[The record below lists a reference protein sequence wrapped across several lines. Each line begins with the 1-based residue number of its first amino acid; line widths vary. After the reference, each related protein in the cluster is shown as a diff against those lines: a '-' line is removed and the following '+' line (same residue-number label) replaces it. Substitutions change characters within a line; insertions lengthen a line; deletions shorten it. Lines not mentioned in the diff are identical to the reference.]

1 MLKIFNS
8 LNKKVQRFI
17 PLQKGYVGMYTCGP
31 TVYDYAHIGH
41 ARKYVNDDL
50 IKRALLYL
58 GYKVKHIMNIT
69 DVGHMVSDGDTGED
83 KIEKGAKA
91 SGRSVWEVAEYF
103 TKDFLEMIDS
113 LNIIRPDILC
123 GATDHIKEQI
133 DQIKLLE
140 QNGFAYDT
148 PEAVYFD
155 TSKFKKY
162 FKIFGGQQAKEKIV
176 SAREEVNT
184 GEHKKNPADFVLWFK
199 RVGRYEKHV
208 MHWDSPWGDG
218 FPGWHIECSAM
229 SSKYLGEQFDI
240 HTGGIDHLT
249 VHHPNEI
256 AQSECAFGKSPFVKY
271 WIHHNF
277 LLVNGEKMSKSKGN
291 FYRLVDLQTKGYS
304 PMHLR
309 YYFLNT
315 HYRKPLNFTFS
326 GLDNCAST
334 YNKLM
339 KIICDINGNISNQA
353 NKKNKFKNSDK
364 FLKLLDNEFKKA
376 LEDDF
381 NFPLALSIFWKV
393 LKSETEDLSSK
404 MYLVL
409 KFDQVFGLGIESLI
423 SQPRGIDEACL
434 TQEVLQLINKRN
446 QARQNKDWKIADEI
460 REILKSVY
468 NLEIEDL
475 PNGEYKIKKIVN

>member
-8 LNKKVQRFI
+8 LTKKAQKFI
-17 PLQKGYVGMYTCGP
+17 PLQKEYVGMYTCGP

-58 GYKVKHIMNIT
+58 GYKVKHVMNIT
-69 DVGHMVSDGDTGED
+69 DVGHMVSDADTGED
-83 KIEKGAKA
+83 KMEKGAKA
-91 SGRSVWEVAEYF
+91 SGRNVWEVAEYF
-103 TKDFLEMIDS
+103 TKDFLEMTDS
-113 LNIIRPDILC
+113 LNIIRPDVLC
-123 GATDHIKEQI
+123 RATDHIKEQI

-140 QNGFAYDT
+140 QKGFAYDT
-148 PEAVYFD
+148 QEAVYFD
-155 TSKFKKY
+155 TSKFKRY
-162 FKIFGGQQAKEKIV
+162 FNIFGGQKAKEKIV

-199 RVGRYEKHV
+199 RVGRYENHV

-277 LLVNGEKMSKSKGN
+277 LLVNSEKMSKSKGN
-291 FYRLVDLQTKGYS
+291 FYRLLDLKAKGYS

-315 HYRKPLNFTFS
+315 HYRKPLNFTFK
-326 GLDNCAST
+326 GLDNCANT

-339 KIICDINGNISNQA
+339 KIICDINENISNQA
-353 NKKNKFKNSDK
+353 NLTNKLKASDK
-364 FLKLLDNEFKKA
+364 FSKLLDNEFKKA
-376 LEDDF
+376 IEDDF

-393 LKSETEDLSSK
+393 LKSETANPTSK

-423 SQPRGIDEACL
+423 SQPKGFIEGCL
-434 TQEVLQLINKRN
+434 NQEVLQLINKRN
-446 QARQNKDWKIADEI
+446 QARKSKDWKTADEI
-460 REILKSVY
+460 REILKSTY
-468 NLEIEDL
+468 QIEIEDL
-475 PNGEYKIKKIVN
+475 PNGKSKIKFL